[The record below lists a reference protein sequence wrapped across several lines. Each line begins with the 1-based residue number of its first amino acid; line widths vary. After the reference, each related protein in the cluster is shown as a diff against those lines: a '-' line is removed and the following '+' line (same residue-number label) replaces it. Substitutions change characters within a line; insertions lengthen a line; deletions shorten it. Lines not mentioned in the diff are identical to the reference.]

1 MLSRPEETISI
12 RADCAR
18 RWGAAGKVAGPAT
31 NEEPMETVDEFLIA
45 ERGYC
50 DDESK
55 LSVGLAN
62 IHAEV
67 PDVEANKD
75 KILRAASIF
84 KERGVNICVFPEF
97 CLSGYFWDEHAD
109 CLAYMKQAVAENHAD
124 WIERELQP
132 LIGDD
137 LEAIVLNN
145 LTAAKKKDR
154 FLNRTFAVGRDSDYL
169 ADENTYDKVFLPG
182 IEKDHTESGRDD
194 RLVLQTR
201 HGRLGFTTCYD
212 YLFSELL
219 REYSMVEEVDA
230 IVQIASWRAAGGRD
244 YPGMNLRTDHY
255 YGDLWDYVMPAS
267 SATNQIWT
275 IACNAVG
282 AHGVTGAPFW
292 GGSGIWAPSGVC
304 LIQASHVS
312 EELVIVHNVD
322 IEGAQKSEKDD
333 FDYAFDFKQIYRPL
347 EGGSTFT
354 RDLA

>member
-1 MLSRPEETISI
+1 MES
-12 RADCAR
+12 AD
-18 RWGAAGKVAGPAT
+18 G
-31 NEEPMETVDEFLIA
+31 FQIA
-45 ERGYC
+45 ERTYC

-67 PDVEANKD
+67 PDIEANKD
-75 KILRAASIF
+75 KILRAARIF
-84 KERGVNICVFPEF
+84 KERGVNIAVFPEF
-97 CLSGYFWDEHAD
+97 CLSGYFWDERAD
-109 CLAYMKQAVAENHAD
+109 CLAYMQEALAEHNAD

-132 LIGDD
+132 LLGDD
-137 LEAIVLNN
+137 LQAIVLNN
-145 LTAAKKKDR
+145 LTAATEADR
-154 FLNRTFAVGRDSDYL
+154 FLNRTFAVGRDAEYL

-182 IEKDHTESGRDD
+182 IEKRYTDSGRDD

-219 REYSMVEEVDA
+219 REYAMVEEVDA
-230 IVQIASWRAAGGRD
+230 IVQVASWRAAGTRD
-244 YPGMNLRTDHY
+244 YPRLNLRTDHY

-267 SATNQIWT
+267 SAQNQLWT

-282 AHGVTGAPFW
+282 SHGVTGVPFW
-292 GGSGIWAPSGVC
+292 GGSGIWAPSGMC
-304 LIQASHVS
+304 LIQASHVN

-322 IEGAQKSEKDD
+322 IKGAKESEKDD
-333 FDYAFDFKQIYRPL
+333 FDYGFDFRQIYRPL

-354 RDLA
+354 RDVS

>member
-1 MLSRPEETISI
+1 
-12 RADCAR
+12 
-18 RWGAAGKVAGPAT
+18 
-31 NEEPMETVDEFLIA
+31 METVDEFLVA
-45 ERGYC
+45 ERSYS

-84 KERGVNICVFPEF
+84 RERGVNIAVFPEL
-97 CLSGYFWDEHAD
+97 CLSGYFWDEHED
-109 CLAYMKQAVAENHAD
+109 CLAYIREAVTENHAD
-124 WIERELQP
+124 WIENDLQA

-137 LEAIVLNN
+137 LEAVVLNN
-145 LTAAKKKDR
+145 LTAAKEPDR
-154 FLNRTFAVGRDSDYL
+154 FFNRTFAVGRDSDYL

-182 IEKDHTESGRDD
+182 IEKDYTQSGRDD

-219 REYSMVEEVDA
+219 REYSMVAEVDA
-230 IVQIASWRAAGGRD
+230 IVQIASWRAAGSRD

-255 YGDLWDYVMPAS
+255 YGELWDYVMPAS

-282 AHGVTGAPFW
+282 RHGVTGSSFW
-292 GGSGIWAPSGVC
+292 GGSGIWAPSGHC
-304 LIQASHVS
+304 LIQASREN

-322 IEGAQKSEKDD
+322 IEGAQDSEKDD

-347 EGGSTFT
+347 GEGGTFT
-354 RDLA
+354 RDMS

>member
-1 MLSRPEETISI
+1 MKRVE
-12 RADCAR
+12 
-18 RWGAAGKVAGPAT
+18 G
-31 NEEPMETVDEFLIA
+31 FLVA
-45 ERGYC
+45 ERSYC

-67 PDVEANKD
+67 PDIEANKD
-75 KILRAASIF
+75 KILRASSIF
-84 KERGVNICVFPEF
+84 KERGVNIGVFPEF
-97 CLSGYFWDEHAD
+97 CLSGYFWDERVD
-109 CLAYMKQAVAENHAD
+109 CLSYMQEAVAENHGD

-132 LIGDD
+132 LLGHG
-137 LEAIVLNN
+137 LEMIVLNN
-145 LTAAKKKDR
+145 LVAAKEKDR
-154 FLNRTFAVGRDSDYL
+154 FLNRTFVVGQDSDYL
-169 ADENTYDKVFLPG
+169 TEENTYDKVFLPG
-182 IEKDHTESGRDD
+182 IEKSYTESGGDD

-230 IVQIASWRAAGGRD
+230 VVQIASWRAAGSRD
-244 YPGMNLRTDHY
+244 YPAMNLRTDHY
-255 YGDLWDYVMPAS
+255 YGELWDYVMPAS

-282 AHGVTGAPFW
+282 HHGVTGDSFW
-292 GGSGIWAPSGVC
+292 GGSGIWAPSGIC
-304 LIQASHVS
+304 LIQASHVN

-322 IEGAQKSEKDD
+322 ITGARAAEKDD

-347 EGGSTFT
+347 EDSRTFT
-354 RDLA
+354 RDLR

>member
-1 MLSRPEETISI
+1 
-12 RADCAR
+12 
-18 RWGAAGKVAGPAT
+18 
-31 NEEPMETVDEFLIA
+31 METVDEFLIA
-45 ERGYC
+45 ERSYS
-50 DDESK
+50 DNESM

-67 PDVEANKD
+67 PDLEANKD

-84 KERGVNICVFPEF
+84 ADRGVNVAVFPEF
-97 CLSGYFWDEHAD
+97 SLSGYFWDEHED
-109 CLAYMKQAVAENHAD
+109 CLAYMKEAVTENQAD
-124 WIERELQP
+124 WIESELQP
-132 LIGDD
+132 LLGNGF
-137 LEAIVLNN
+137 EAILLNG
-145 LTAAKKKDR
+145 LTAAEGKDR
-154 FLNRTFAVGRDSDYL
+154 FLNRTFAVGRDPDYL

-182 IEKDHTESGRDD
+182 IEKDYTDSGRDD

-230 IVQIASWRAAGGRD
+230 IVQIASWRAAGNRD
-244 YPGMNLRTDHY
+244 YPGMNLRTDRY

-267 SATNQIWT
+267 SATNQVWT

-282 AHGVTGAPFW
+282 AHGVTGAPFC
-292 GGSGIWAPSGVC
+292 GGSGIWAPSGIC
-304 LIQASHVS
+304 LIQASRVS

-322 IEGAQKSEKDD
+322 IEGAQDSEKDD

-347 EGGSTFT
+347 EEGRTFT
-354 RDLA
+354 RDLC